1 MSKLKNRKS
10 NRKSYEQSATA
21 PCSPKTSTIRYQQ
34 PSHLDYQPPQKFPVG
49 KMMVIA
55 KDEKGRFFRDRSS
68 EENGNTERKLNPSQ
82 ERKKVQFATQNQDN
96 R

>member
-1 MSKLKNRKS
+1 
-10 NRKSYEQSATA
+10 
-21 PCSPKTSTIRYQQ
+21 
-34 PSHLDYQPPQKFPVG
+34 
-49 KMMVIA
+49 MMVIA